1 LIDEVLAK
9 NTGEIMKSWMASLV
23 LMIALLPNMLSAA
36 DLTSDKRADIRK
48 LIELTGI
55 SKVGLQYANAVFENA
70 AKSLKIAMPEL
81 SKQALSKMKVD
92 LESFF
97 QEKLAAPGGM
107 VDQLIPIYDKY
118 WTHEEIKAL
127 IAFYQ
132 TYLGQKSVEVS
143 TKISDEAF
151 VIGSAWG
158 QSLGPEIVR
167 RFQVMLKEQGLDVP
181 IK

>member
-1 LIDEVLAK
+1 
-9 NTGEIMKSWMASLV
+9 MKSWIVSLALIV
-23 LMIALLPNMLSAA
+23 TLLPNVVRAEDM
-36 DLTSDKRADIRK
+36 TSNKRADIRK

-81 SKQALSKMKVD
+81 SKQALSKMKAD

-97 QEKLAAPGGM
+97 KEKLEAPGGM
-107 VDQLIPIYDKY
+107 VDQLIPVYDKY
-118 WTHEEIKAL
+118 WTHEEIKSL

-132 TYLGQKSVEVS
+132 TYLGQKSVEIAP
-143 TKISDEAF
+143 KISDEAYA
-151 VIGSAWG
+151 IGSTWG

-167 RFQVMLKEQGLDVP
+167 RFQAMLKEQGLDVP

>member
-1 LIDEVLAK
+1 
-9 NTGEIMKSWMASLV
+9 
-23 LMIALLPNMLSAA
+23 MIALVPNVVGAA
-36 DLTSDKRADIRK
+36 DLNSEKRADIRK
-48 LIELTGI
+48 LIEMTGI

-81 SKQALSKMKVD
+81 SKQALSKMKAD

-97 QEKLAAPGGM
+97 QEKLEAPGGM
-107 VDQLIPIYDKY
+107 VDQLIPVYDKY

-132 TYLGQKSVEVS
+132 SYLGQKSVEIS
-143 TKISDEAF
+143 PKISDEAY
-151 VIGSAWG
+151 VIGSTWG

-167 RFQVMLKEQGLDVP
+167 RFQAMLKEQGLDVP